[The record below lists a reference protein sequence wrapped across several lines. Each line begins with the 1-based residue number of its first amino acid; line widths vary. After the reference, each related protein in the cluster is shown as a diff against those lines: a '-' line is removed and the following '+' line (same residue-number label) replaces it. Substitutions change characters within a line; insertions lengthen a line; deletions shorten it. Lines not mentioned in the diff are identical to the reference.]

1 MISNDLVLG
10 EDNRYHIDFVDFEDK
25 IVRENIK
32 LFLLC
37 NPHNPVGRV
46 WTEEELLHIG
56 QICLRHG
63 VTVVSDEIHHDFI
76 FKGQHHV
83 FAGLSDALADI
94 TVTCTSPS
102 KTFNVAGLQA
112 SNIIIKNENLRK
124 AFIHQLD
131 AAGVSQIGLMGLVA
145 CQAAYAHGD
154 EWYEGMLSYVR
165 GNIDYVRS
173 FVEERL
179 PDVRMID
186 LEGTYLVWLEV
197 CVQRNWRTRSSMRQ
211 DSGWTVEPSSVS
223 LEKALNVS
231 M

>member
-1 MISNDLVLG
+1 M
-10 EDNRYHIDFVDFEDK
+10 
-25 IVRENIK
+25 
-32 LFLLC
+32 
-37 NPHNPVGRV
+37 
-46 WTEEELLHIG
+46 
-56 QICLRHG
+56 
-63 VTVVSDEIHHDFI
+63 
-76 FKGQHHV
+76 
-83 FAGLSDALADI
+83 
-94 TVTCTSPS
+94 TCTSPS

-165 GNIDYVRS
+165 GNIDYVRF

-186 LEGTYLVWLEV
+186 LEGTYLVWLDFCGTGLCQKELEDKV
-197 CVQRNWRTRSSMRQ
+197 IYEAGLWL
-211 DSGWTVEPSSVS
+211 DSGAIFGKSGKGFERINVACPRSTVQEAMERI
-223 LEKALNVS
+223 EKAFTK
-231 M
+231 